1 MIGGL
6 RYDERVR
13 RALCLLLAGAVAAA
27 APAVAPA
34 QNRARQPVRM
44 IVPIPTGGQS
54 DVAARLVADALR
66 DGFGQPVVV
75 ENRAGGSGRI
85 AVDVL
90 KSAAPDGMTLL
101 FTPVAVP
108 VIIPLAVKAPS
119 YDPVKDLEPIAQVAK
134 YEFALAVAAGNP
146 ARTVPELVAW
156 ARANPTQATFGSP
169 GAGSLPHFLGVML
182 RQAAGIGLEHV
193 AYRGAAPFEVD
204 LMGGQIAI
212 GISAVWD
219 LVPLHRAGK
228 LRILA
233 TSGTERS
240 PLLPAV
246 ATFRQQGY
254 PTVDAS
260 GWHGVYAPAGTPKRV
275 IDHLSAT
282 IVAALQT
289 PELREKLAA
298 IGLEPTGTT
307 PEALAAIMAAD
318 TARWRP
324 IIKASGFTAE

>member
-1 MIGGL
+1 M
-6 RYDERVR
+6 RVTWL
-13 RALCLLLAGAVAAA
+13 LCLLLVGAAA
-27 APAVAPA
+27 TATPAAVRA
-34 QNRARQPVRM
+34 QSGGKQAVRL
-44 IVPIPTGGQS
+44 IVPIPTGGQT
-54 DVAARLVADALR
+54 DVVARLLADALR
-66 DGFGQPVVV
+66 NGSGQPFIVD
-75 ENRAGGSGRI
+75 NRVGGSGRI
-85 AVDVL
+85 AVDAL
-90 KSAAPDGMTLL
+90 KTAAPDGMTLL
-101 FTPVAVP
+101 FAPVAVP
-108 VIIPLAVKAPS
+108 VIIPLVLKQPS
-119 YDPVKDLEPIAQVAK
+119 YDSVRDLAPVAQVAK
-134 YEFALAVAAGNP
+134 YEFALAVAAAHP
-146 ARTVPELVAW
+146 ARTLPELVSW
-156 ARANPTQATFGSP
+156 AKGNAARGTFGTP

-182 RQAAGIGLEHV
+182 GQAAGIELMHV
-193 AYRGAAPFEVD
+193 PYRGAAPAEAD
-204 LMGGQIAI
+204 LMNGQITVAV
-212 GISAVWD
+212 SAVWD

-282 IVAALQT
+282 IVAVLQT